1 MMFIIAIPEG
11 TTFDAMPEALQK
23 TIAKY
28 NGVFADGR
36 LVDTGVYLG
45 KELRL
50 INADIDATTLNA
62 VTNNDL
68 FDEDGNQYG
77 FDLDWDVLAVENET
91 VDQSILLN
99 YWIDKPV
106 FDDEGDIIGTEPVSD
121 LTGKIQTWAGKS
133 WVY

>member
-11 TTFDAMPEALQK
+11 TTFEAMPEALQK
-23 TIAKY
+23 TIAKHK
-28 NGVFADGR
+28 GVFADSR

-50 INADIDATTLNA
+50 INADIDAATLNA

-91 VDQSILLN
+91 VDQSVLLN
-99 YWIDKPV
+99 YWIDTNV

>member
-1 MMFIIAIPEG
+1 MFIIAIPEG

-28 NGVFADGR
+28 KGVFADGR

-91 VDQSILLN
+91 VDQSVLLN

>member
-28 NGVFADGR
+28 KGVFADGR

-68 FDEDGNQYG
+68 FDEDGKQYG

-91 VDQSILLN
+91 VDQSVLLN
-99 YWIDKPV
+99 YWLDTNV

-133 WVY
+133 WLY

>member
-1 MMFIIAIPEG
+1 
-11 TTFDAMPEALQK
+11 MPEPLQK

-28 NGVFADGR
+28 KGVFADGR

-68 FDEDGNQYG
+68 FDDDGNQYG

-91 VDQSILLN
+91 VDQSVLLN
-99 YWIDKPV
+99 YWIDTNV

>member
-1 MMFIIAIPEG
+1 MFIIAIPEG
-11 TTFDAMPEALQK
+11 TTFEAMPESLQK

-28 NGVFADGR
+28 KGVFADGR

-77 FDLDWDVLAVENET
+77 FDLDWEVLAVENET
-91 VDQSILLN
+91 VDQSVLLN
-99 YWIDKPV
+99 YWLDKPV

>member
-28 NGVFADGR
+28 KGVFADGR
-36 LVDTGVYLG
+36 LVDTGVYEG

-68 FDEDGNQYG
+68 FDDDGNQYG

-91 VDQSILLN
+91 VDQSVLLN

>member
-11 TTFDAMPEALQK
+11 TEFEAMPEALQK

-28 NGVFADGR
+28 KGVFADGR

-77 FDLDWDVLAVENET
+77 FDLDWEVLAVENET
-91 VDQSILLN
+91 VDQSVLLN
-99 YWIDKPV
+99 YWLDTNV

>member
-11 TTFDAMPEALQK
+11 TTFDAMPDELKK

-28 NGVFADGR
+28 KAVFADSR

-50 INADIDATTLNA
+50 INAEIDVATLLH

-77 FDLDWDVLAVENET
+77 FDLDWEILAVENET
-91 VDQSILLN
+91 VDQAELID
-99 YWIDKPV
+99 YWLDKPV
-106 FDDEGDIIGTEPVSD
+106 FDDEGEIIGTEAVTD

>member
-1 MMFIIAIPEG
+1 MFIIAIPEG

-28 NGVFADGR
+28 KGVFADGR

-91 VDQSILLN
+91 VDQSVLLN
-99 YWIDKPV
+99 YWIDTNV

>member
-1 MMFIIAIPEG
+1 MFIIAIPEG
-11 TTFDAMPEALQK
+11 TEFKAMPEALQK

-28 NGVFADGR
+28 KGVFADGR

-50 INADIDATTLNA
+50 INAEIDATTLKA

-91 VDQSILLN
+91 VDQSVLLN
-99 YWIDKPV
+99 YWLDTNV

>member
-1 MMFIIAIPEG
+1 MFIIAIPEG
-11 TTFDAMPEALQK
+11 TTFDAMPEALKK

-28 NGVFADGR
+28 KGVFADGR

-50 INADIDATTLNA
+50 INADIDAVTLNA

-68 FDEDGNQYG
+68 FDDDGNQYG

-91 VDQSILLN
+91 VDQSVLLN
-99 YWIDKPV
+99 YWLDKTF

>member
-1 MMFIIAIPEG
+1 MFIIAIPEG

-28 NGVFADGR
+28 KGVFADGR

-50 INADIDATTLNA
+50 INPDIDATTLNA

-91 VDQSILLN
+91 VDQSVLLN
-99 YWIDKPV
+99 YWIDTNV

>member
-28 NGVFADGR
+28 KGVFADGR
-36 LVDTGVYLG
+36 LVDTGVYEG

-50 INADIDATTLNA
+50 INADIDAATLNA

>member
-11 TTFDAMPEALQK
+11 TEFQAMPEALQK

-28 NGVFADGR
+28 KGVFADGR

-91 VDQSILLN
+91 VDQSVLLN

>member
-11 TTFDAMPEALQK
+11 TEFEAMPEALQK

-28 NGVFADGR
+28 KGVFADGR

-50 INADIDATTLNA
+50 INADIDATTLKA

-77 FDLDWDVLAVENET
+77 FDLDWDVLAVENKT
-91 VDQSILLN
+91 IDQPVLLN
-99 YWIDKPV
+99 YWPDKPV
-106 FDDEGDIIGTEPVSD
+106 IDDEGDIIGTEPVSD

>member
-11 TTFDAMPEALQK
+11 TTFEAMPESLQK

-28 NGVFADGR
+28 KGVFADGR

-77 FDLDWDVLAVENET
+77 FDLDWEVLAVENET
-91 VDQSILLN
+91 VDQSVLLN
-99 YWIDKPV
+99 YWLDKPV

>member
-28 NGVFADGR
+28 KGVFADGR

-50 INADIDATTLNA
+50 INADIDAATLNA

-91 VDQSILLN
+91 VDQSVLLN
-99 YWIDKPV
+99 YWIDTNV
-106 FDDEGDIIGTEPVSD
+106 FDDEGEIIGTEPVSD

>member
-11 TTFDAMPEALQK
+11 TEFKAMPEALQK

-28 NGVFADGR
+28 KGVFADGR

-50 INADIDATTLNA
+50 INAEIDATTLKA

-91 VDQSILLN
+91 VDQSVLLN
-99 YWIDKPV
+99 YWLDTNV

>member
-11 TTFDAMPEALQK
+11 TKFDAMPEALQK

-28 NGVFADGR
+28 KGVFADGR

-50 INADIDATTLNA
+50 INAEIDAATLNA

-91 VDQSILLN
+91 VDQSVLLN

>member
-1 MMFIIAIPEG
+1 MLIIAIPEG

-28 NGVFADGR
+28 KGVFADGR

-50 INADIDATTLNA
+50 INADIDVYQLEA
-62 VTNNDL
+62 VTNADL
-68 FDEDGNQYG
+68 FDDEGNQYG
-77 FDLDWDVLAVENET
+77 FNLDWEVLAAQDEVI
-91 VDQSILLN
+91 DQDLLLD
-99 YWIDKPV
+99 YWLDKPV
-106 FDDEGDIIGTEPVSD
+106 FDDEGNIIGTEPVSD

>member
-1 MMFIIAIPEG
+1 MFIIAIPEG

-28 NGVFADGR
+28 KGVFADGR
-36 LVDTGVYLG
+36 LVDTGVYEG

-68 FDEDGNQYG
+68 
-77 FDLDWDVLAVENET
+77 
-91 VDQSILLN
+91 
-99 YWIDKPV
+99 

>member
-11 TTFDAMPEALQK
+11 TTFEAMPESPQK

-28 NGVFADGR
+28 KGVFADGR

-91 VDQSILLN
+91 VDQSVLLN

>member
-1 MMFIIAIPEG
+1 MMLIIAIPEG

-28 NGVFADGR
+28 KGVFADGR

-50 INADIDATTLNA
+50 INADIDVYQLEA
-62 VTNNDL
+62 VTNADL
-68 FDEDGNQYG
+68 FDDEGNQYG
-77 FDLDWDVLAVENET
+77 FNLDWEVLAAQDEVI
-91 VDQSILLN
+91 DQDLLLD
-99 YWIDKPV
+99 YWLDKPV
-106 FDDEGDIIGTEPVSD
+106 FDDEGNIIGTEPVSD

>member
-1 MMFIIAIPEG
+1 MFIIAIPEG
-11 TTFDAMPEALQK
+11 TTFEAMPESLQK

-28 NGVFADGR
+28 KGVFADGR

>member
-28 NGVFADGR
+28 KGVFADGR

-68 FDEDGNQYG
+68 FDDDGNQYG

-91 VDQSILLN
+91 VDQSVLLN

>member
-1 MMFIIAIPEG
+1 MFIIAIPEG
-11 TTFDAMPEALQK
+11 TTFEAMPEALQK

-28 NGVFADGR
+28 KGVFADGR

-91 VDQSILLN
+91 VDQSVLLN

>member
-28 NGVFADGR
+28 KGVFADGR

-91 VDQSILLN
+91 VDQSVLLN
-99 YWIDKPV
+99 YWIDTNV

>member
-1 MMFIIAIPEG
+1 MMFIIAIPES

-28 NGVFADGR
+28 KGVFADGR

-77 FDLDWDVLAVENET
+77 FDLDWDVLAVENQT
-91 VDQSILLN
+91 VDQSVLLN
-99 YWIDKPV
+99 YWIDTNV

>member
-11 TTFDAMPEALQK
+11 TTFEAMPESLQK

-28 NGVFADGR
+28 KGVFADGR

-68 FDEDGNQYG
+68 FDDDGNQYG

>member
-11 TTFDAMPEALQK
+11 TTFEAMPESLQK

-28 NGVFADGR
+28 KGVFADGR

>member
-28 NGVFADGR
+28 KGVFADGR

-77 FDLDWDVLAVENET
+77 FDLDWEVLAVENET
-91 VDQSILLN
+91 VDQTELID
-99 YWIDKPV
+99 YWLDKPV
-106 FDDEGDIIGTEPVSD
+106 FDDEGEIIGTEAVTD

>member
-11 TTFDAMPEALQK
+11 TTFEAMPEALKK

-28 NGVFADGR
+28 KGVFADGR

-50 INADIDATTLNA
+50 INADIDAYQLATITNA
-62 VTNNDL
+62 DL
-68 FDEDGNQYG
+68 FDEEGNQYG
-77 FDLDWDVLAVENET
+77 FDLHWEVLAAQDQV
-91 VDQSILLN
+91 VDQDLLLD
-99 YWIDKPV
+99 YWLDKPV
-106 FDDEGDIIGTEPVSD
+106 LDDEGDIIGTEPVSD
-121 LTGKIQTWAGKS
+121 LTGKIQTLAGKS

>member
-1 MMFIIAIPEG
+1 MMFIIAIPES
-11 TTFDAMPEALQK
+11 TTFEEMPEALQK

-28 NGVFADGR
+28 KGVFADGR

-68 FDEDGNQYG
+68 FDDDGNQYG

-91 VDQSILLN
+91 VDQSVLLN
-99 YWIDKPV
+99 YWLDKPV
-106 FDDEGDIIGTEPVSD
+106 FDDEGDIIGTEPASD

>member
-11 TTFDAMPEALQK
+11 TTFNAMPEALQK

-28 NGVFADGR
+28 KGVFADGR
-36 LVDTGVYLG
+36 LVDTGVYLA

-68 FDEDGNQYG
+68 FDKDGNQYG

-91 VDQSILLN
+91 VDQSVLLN
-99 YWIDKPV
+99 YWLDRPV
-106 FDDEGDIIGTEPVSD
+106 IDDEGDIIGIEPVSD
-121 LTGKIQTWAGKS
+121 LTGKIQTWAGKT

>member
-28 NGVFADGR
+28 KGVFADGR

>member
-11 TTFDAMPEALQK
+11 TTFEAMPEALQK

-28 NGVFADGR
+28 KGVFADGR
-36 LVDTGVYLG
+36 LVDTGVYEG

-50 INADIDATTLNA
+50 INADIDAVTLNA

-77 FDLDWDVLAVENET
+77 FDLDWEVLAVENET
-91 VDQSILLN
+91 VDQSVLLN
-99 YWIDKPV
+99 YWLDKPV